1 LDKKVTEEEIRDT
14 IFHIR
19 ANKAPGPDGFSAEF
33 FKAAWPIV
41 GKEVVKAIKNFFLSG
56 MLLKEVNATIIT
68 LVPKK
73 INPSSM
79 GDFRPISCCN
89 VIYKCITKIL
99 SNRMLPFLADLVGM
113 NQSAFIPSRSIS
125 ENVLLAQEIVRNYH
139 KGNGKPRCTL
149 KIDLM
154 KAYDSV
160 NWEFMIYCLHC
171 FGFPEKFLS
180 WIKECITSPKFSICL
195 NGTLVGYFEGKK
207 GLRQG
212 DPLSPYLFV
221 LAMEVFSRIMNV
233 STGTDSGF
241 KFHPYCFKVKLTH
254 LCFADDLL
262 IFSEASLSSIN
273 VIKAA
278 LMEFEDLSGLK
289 ANPSK
294 SSFYCSGISERVKQ
308 ILLSSLQ
315 MKEGKLPVRYLGVP
329 LISSRLSSA
338 DCGGLLERITRR
350 IDSWLCRNLSYARRL
365 QLLSSVLYSLQV
377 YWTSI
382 FILPKKV
389 INAIE
394 HKFNR
399 FLWNG
404 KDVEAAKAK
413 VAWNDICFPKK
424 EGGLGLKRIEVWNKT
439 SMLRHIWSLFA
450 RSGSLWVAWI
460 KENFLKKRSF
470 WSVSIPQN
478 CSWCW
483 RKLLKL
489 RDIAKKFLRF
499 EVGDGKNIHLWMD
512 FWHPAGILL
521 EKYGF
526 RAVYDAQSS
535 VEARL
540 SSVIHDGEWFWRPA
554 RSEALV
560 DIQTR
565 LTEIKLGHCDN
576 PIWIASRKG
585 IYVSSDTWEALREK
599 RDQIEWW
606 KLVWFS
612 LAIPKQAFI
621 LWLAMK
627 DRLDTGVRLLSWG
640 YRGDIQC
647 CFCRN
652 QMESRN
658 HFFFF

>member
-1 LDKKVTEEEIRDT
+1 LRVFDANGIYCRHYYTQQQHEHVFKEEEQWKNYYKKLLGTNQLVFNEAKATHIRQLIPRVISADKTVLLDKEVTEKEIRDT
-14 IFHIR
+14 FFHMR

-33 FKAAWPIV
+33 FKAAWPVV

-79 GDFRPISCCN
+79 GDFKPISCCN

-99 SNRMLPFLADLVGM
+99 SNRMLPFLGDLVSM

-149 KIDLM
+149 KIDFM
-154 KAYDSV
+154 KAYDLV

-171 FGFPEKFLS
+171 FGFPEKFVS

-241 KFHPYCFKVKLTH
+241 KFHPYCFKVKLIH

-289 ANPSK
+289 ANTLK
-294 SSFYCSGISERVKQ
+294 SSFYCSGISKRVKQ
-308 ILLSSLQ
+308 ILLSSMQ
-315 MKEGKLPVRYLGVP
+315 MKEGKLLVRYLGVP

-338 DCGGLLERITRR
+338 DCGVLLERIIKR
-350 IDSWLCRNLSYARRL
+350 IDSWLFRNLSYAGRL
-365 QLLSSVLYSLQV
+365 QLLSSILYNLQV

-394 HKFNR
+394 QKFNR

-404 KDVEAAKAK
+404 
-413 VAWNDICFPKK
+413 
-424 EGGLGLKRIEVWNKT
+424 R
-439 SMLRHIWSLFA
+439 MLRL
-450 RSGSLWVAWI
+450 
-460 KENFLKKRSF
+460 
-470 WSVSIPQN
+470 Q
-478 CSWCW
+478 
-483 RKLLKL
+483 
-489 RDIAKKFLRF
+489 
-499 EVGDGKNIHLWMD
+499 
-512 FWHPAGILL
+512 
-521 EKYGF
+521 
-526 RAVYDAQSS
+526 
-535 VEARL
+535 
-540 SSVIHDGEWFWRPA
+540 
-554 RSEALV
+554 
-560 DIQTR
+560 
-565 LTEIKLGHCDN
+565 
-576 PIWIASRKG
+576 
-585 IYVSSDTWEALREK
+585 
-599 RDQIEWW
+599 
-606 KLVWFS
+606 
-612 LAIPKQAFI
+612 KQ
-621 LWLAMK
+621 
-627 DRLDTGVRLLSWG
+627 
-640 YRGDIQC
+640 
-647 CFCRN
+647 
-652 QMESRN
+652 
-658 HFFFF
+658 

>member
-1 LDKKVTEEEIRDT
+1 
-14 IFHIR
+14 
-19 ANKAPGPDGFSAEF
+19 
-33 FKAAWPIV
+33 
-41 GKEVVKAIKNFFLSG
+41 

-99 SNRMLPFLADLVGM
+99 SNRMLPFLGELVGM

-139 KGNGKPRCTL
+139 KGNGKPRCSL

-241 KFHPYCFKVKLTH
+241 MFHPYCFKVKLTH

-278 LMEFEDLSGLK
+278 LLEFEDLSGLK

-308 ILLSSLQ
+308 ILLSSMQ

-329 LISSRLSSA
+329 LISSRLSST
-338 DCGGLLERITRR
+338 DCGVLLERITRR
-350 IDSWLCRNLSYARRL
+350 IDSWLCRNLSYAGRL

-389 INAIE
+389 IKAIE
-394 HKFNR
+394 QKFNR

-424 EGGLGLKRIEVWNKT
+424 EGGLGLKRIDVWNKT
-439 SMLRHIWSLFA
+439 SMLRHIWNLFA

-470 WSVSIPQN
+470 WNVNIPQN

-512 FWHPAGILL
+512 FWHPDGILL

-560 DIQTR
+560 DIQSR
-565 LTEIKLGHCDN
+565 LTEI
-576 PIWIASRKG
+576 
-585 IYVSSDTWEALREK
+585 
-599 RDQIEWW
+599 
-606 KLVWFS
+606 
-612 LAIPKQAFI
+612 
-621 LWLAMK
+621 
-627 DRLDTGVRLLSWG
+627 RLDCL
-640 YRGDIQC
+640 
-647 CFCRN
+647 
-652 QMESRN
+652 
-658 HFFFF
+658 

>member
-1 LDKKVTEEEIRDT
+1 
-14 IFHIR
+14 
-19 ANKAPGPDGFSAEF
+19 
-33 FKAAWPIV
+33 
-41 GKEVVKAIKNFFLSG
+41 

-99 SNRMLPFLADLVGM
+99 SNRMLPFLGDLVGM

-125 ENVLLAQEIVRNYH
+125 ENVLLSQEIVRNYH

-154 KAYDSV
+154 
-160 NWEFMIYCLHC
+160 IYSLHC
-171 FGFPEKFLS
+171 FGFLEKFLS
-180 WIKECITSPKFSICL
+180 WINECITSPKFSICL

-221 LAMEVFSRIMNV
+221 LAMEVFSRIMKV

-262 IFSEASLSSIN
+262 LFSKASLSSIN

-308 ILLSSLQ
+308 ILLSSMQ

-338 DCGGLLERITRR
+338 DCGVLLERITRR
-350 IDSWLCRNLSYARRL
+350 IDSWLCRNLSYVGRL

-394 HKFNR
+394 QKFNR

-413 VAWNDICFPKK
+413 W
-424 EGGLGLKRIEVWNKT
+424 LGMIFV
-439 SMLRHIWSLFA
+439 
-450 RSGSLWVAWI
+450 
-460 KENFLKKRSF
+460 
-470 WSVSIPQN
+470 
-478 CSWCW
+478 
-483 RKLLKL
+483 
-489 RDIAKKFLRF
+489 FLR
-499 EVGDGKNIHLWMD
+499 
-512 FWHPAGILL
+512 
-521 EKYGF
+521 
-526 RAVYDAQSS
+526 
-535 VEARL
+535 
-540 SSVIHDGEWFWRPA
+540 
-554 RSEALV
+554 
-560 DIQTR
+560 
-565 LTEIKLGHCDN
+565 
-576 PIWIASRKG
+576 
-585 IYVSSDTWEALREK
+585 K
-599 RDQIEWW
+599 RV
-606 KLVWFS
+606 VWS
-612 LAIPKQAFI
+612 
-621 LWLAMK
+621 
-627 DRLDTGVRLLSWG
+627 
-640 YRGDIQC
+640 
-647 CFCRN
+647 
-652 QMESRN
+652 
-658 HFFFF
+658 